1 MMTMMKLTIILFFI
15 AYSTSSF
22 SRCITDIAKIN
33 FAIQSHLYE
42 FKDIGTNVKLPSSS
56 AYSFGG
62 EWISFCPDINTE
74 FKLGFDF
81 TTISLDT
88 FESGSNINEL
98 DSYKLFDFYIRATRF
113 FPRLSNIEGLFELSR
128 VEYPDIVK
136 NNFTF
141 ESRNVATYALGFGLG
156 KNLLAKRLFSLD
168 ISVIHS
174 FLLSNDSE
182 DFGRGSRTSVEL
194 DFIYKLLRYK
204 SIELS
209 GIYQN
214 RSQLIKKGDRQDYGK
229 GNSSHFILQAGYLF
243 RF

>member
-1 MMTMMKLTIILFFI
+1 MTMMKFTIILFFI
-15 AYSTSSF
+15 ACSTSSF
-22 SRCITDIAKIN
+22 SKCITDIAKIK
-33 FAIQSHLYE
+33 FSIQSHLYE
-42 FKDIGTNVKLPSSS
+42 FKEIGVNVELPSSS

-81 TTISLDT
+81 TSISLDT
-88 FESGSNINEL
+88 FKSGSNINEL
-98 DSYKLFDFYIRATRF
+98 DSYKLLDLYIRATRV
-113 FPRLSNIEGLFELSR
+113 FPRIKNIEGLFELSR
-128 VEYPDIVK
+128 VEFPDIVK

-141 ESRNVATYALGFGLG
+141 ESQNVANYALGFGLG
-156 KNLLAKRLFSLD
+156 KNLLTKRLFSLD
-168 ISVIHS
+168 ISAIHS
-174 FLLSNDSE
+174 ILLPNKAE
-182 DFGRGSRTSVEL
+182 GFGRGSRTSLEL

-214 RSQLIKKGDRQDYGK
+214 RTQLIYKSSSQDYGK
-229 GNSSHFILQAGYLF
+229 GDSSHFILQAGYLF